1 MSGLGFSTRFKGVE
15 SSCFRPLNHC
25 LENKKAVS
33 SDRMD
38 SFCLS
43 VGEII

>member
-33 SDRMD
+33 SDRD
-38 SFCLS
+38 GQLLSF
-43 VGEII
+43 GR